1 MLLLLGS
8 GLAWAF
14 APMRALTLILKS
26 ISLRLRLRLF
36 TVNFVAR
43 IDDLILEH
51 GHLLFDR
58 GAAI

>member
-14 APMRALTLILKS
+14 APMRALTLILKI
-26 ISLRLRLRLF
+26 ISLRLRLF

>member
-14 APMRALTLILKS
+14 APMRALTLILKI
-26 ISLRLRLRLF
+26 ISLRLRLF

-58 GAAI
+58 GVAI

>member
-14 APMRALTLILKS
+14 APMRALTLILKI
-26 ISLRLRLRLF
+26 ISLRLRLF

-51 GHLLFDR
+51 GYLLFDR
-58 GAAI
+58 GVAI